1 MIHIQTARLASG
13 FLGFMLVLPLMLL
26 TSCGS
31 TPQHHPLPQQTPAA
45 VVDFTPIELAAGVA
59 PVFADEEEAGVLP
72 ATDGSTG
79 TTLLQLYPTDSVGEQ
94 PTEEV
99 VLSTPTA
106 EVSTPTA
113 EQIEAVNQALARAAD
128 ARQNPPPP
136 TPAPNPIE
144 EIETSE
150 VETVEMEAA
159 AIEVAEV
166 VIEET
171 IASEVAEVVFEEA
184 AASEV
189 AEVVFEETAA
199 DPIELVEAARSTVD
213 QIPTTPSTHPTITET
228 VATHGLKRLTLM
240 CGPGSL
246 TILRDRSAN
255 QIVATAEVVCQAS
268 DPRRQQELS
277 DGVRLA
283 IDGATAGLKRIRV
296 IEPPLEAGEEC
307 LVHLNIMIP
316 GGDDSGFALKIQDSS
331 GDISVADFSGDLSIT
346 SLRGSIDVDE
356 GVGSLIISSGHGP
369 CSVTSFEG
377 PVKIRDGA
385 GNCSLGQISGDIE
398 VWGRNGALE
407 IRYITGNVTAIDGR
421 DGILVQSVEG
431 NLTLYGVPL
440 TDSSIEGVSGS
451 VMSKTGAP

>member
-1 MIHIQTARLASG
+1 MIHIPSARPASG
-13 FLGFMLVLPLMLL
+13 IPGFMLVLPLLLL

-31 TPQHHPLPQQTPAA
+31 TPQHQPRPQQTPAA

-59 PVFADEEEAGVLP
+59 PVFADEEEAEVRP
-72 ATDGSTG
+72 ATDGSSG
-79 TTLLQLYPTDSVGEQ
+79 TKLLQLHPTDSVQ
-94 PTEEV
+94 AVPTEEV
-99 VLSTPTA
+99 VVRIPT
-106 EVSTPTA
+106 T
-113 EQIEAVNQALARAAD
+113 EQLEAVDQALARAAD
-128 ARQNPPPP
+128 ARQY
-136 TPAPNPIE
+136 PAPPIPAPDPIE
-144 EIETSE
+144 EIVTAE
-150 VETVEMEAA
+150 VETTEIEAA

-166 VIEET
+166 VIEEP
-171 IASEVAEVVFEEA
+171 AV
-184 AASEV
+184 
-189 AEVVFEETAA
+189 
-199 DPIELVEAARSTVD
+199 DPIEPVETARSTVER
-213 QIPTTPSTHPTITET
+213 IPTTPSIHPTITET
-228 VATHGLKRLTLM
+228 MATNGLERLTLM

-255 QIVATAEVVCQAS
+255 QIVATAEVVCNAS

-283 IDGATAGLKRIRV
+283 VDGPTAGLKRIRV

-307 LVHLNIMIP
+307 RVHLNIRIP
-316 GGDDSGFALKIQDSS
+316 AADDSGFALKIQDSS

-346 SLRGSIDVDE
+346 SLKGSIDVTG
-356 GVGSLIISSGHGP
+356 GVGSLIISSGQGP

-377 PVKIRDGA
+377 PIKIRDGA
-385 GNCSLGQISGDIE
+385 GDCALGQISGDIE

-431 NLTLYGVPL
+431 NLTLYGISL

>member
-1 MIHIQTARLASG
+1 MIHIPPARPESG
-13 FLGFMLVLPLMLL
+13 IPGFMLVLPLLLL

-31 TPQHHPLPQQTPAA
+31 TPQHQPRPQQEASA
-45 VVDFTPIELAAGVA
+45 VVDSTPIELAAGVA
-59 PVFADEEEAGVLP
+59 PVFADEEEAGVRP
-72 ATDGSTG
+72 ASDGSSG
-79 TTLLQLYPTDSVGEQ
+79 TKLLQLYPADSVGAV

-99 VLSTPTA
+99 V
-106 EVSTPTA
+106 VRIPTA
-113 EQIEAVNQALARAAD
+113 EQLEAVDQALARAAD
-128 ARQNPPPP
+128 ARED
-136 TPAPNPIE
+136 TAPAPDPIE
-144 EIETSE
+144 EIETAE
-150 VETVEMEAA
+150 VDFTEIEAAAIELAEVVIEEAA

-166 VIEET
+166 VIEEP
-171 IASEVAEVVFEEA
+171 V
-184 AASEV
+184 
-189 AEVVFEETAA
+189 A
-199 DPIELVEAARSTVD
+199 DPVESVETARSTVER
-213 QIPTTPSTHPTITET
+213 IPTTPSIHPTITET
-228 VATHGLKRLTLM
+228 VATNGLERLTLM

-255 QIVATAEVVCQAS
+255 QIVATAEVVCHAS

-283 IDGATAGLKRIRV
+283 IDGSTAGLKRIRV

-307 LVHLNIMIP
+307 RVHLNVMIP
-316 GGDDSGFALKIQDSS
+316 AADDSGFALKIQDSS

-346 SLRGSIDVDE
+346 SLKGSIDVA
-356 GVGSLIISSGHGP
+356 GGGGSLIISSGHGP
-369 CSVTSFEG
+369 CSVTRFEG
-377 PVKIRDGA
+377 PIKIRDGA
-385 GNCSLGQISGDIE
+385 GDCSLGQISGDIE

-431 NLTLYGVPL
+431 NLTLYGISL